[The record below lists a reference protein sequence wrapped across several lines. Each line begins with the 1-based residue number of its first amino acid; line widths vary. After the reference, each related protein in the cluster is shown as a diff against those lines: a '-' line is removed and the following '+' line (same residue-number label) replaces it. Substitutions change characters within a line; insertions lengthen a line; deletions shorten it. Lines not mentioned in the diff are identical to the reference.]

1 MIGAASMAMVE
12 MVAGLGWDPEIRGL
26 LTVALAMAVLAG
38 SVWLLLVTNTG
49 TRLGSLI
56 ALAGF
61 WGWMFVM
68 GIFWWIYGIGWA
80 GSLPTWE
87 VQDVFIDA
95 PGAEVE
101 GLQEAFVG
109 NVEDLPDGNCFND
122 SIHFPPPSGVAAVS
136 LDPESNIWALCTPRA
151 IDLLM
156 SYDGESRNLFA
167 QDIINPQT
175 AEGRI
180 EALAAEM
187 FGISGDEPL
196 DFLSQLS
203 RDQQNELFDAQVEAR
218 VTEITES
225 AIEANTRLGPDDPR
239 FVEGAA
245 LQARIDEDITNAM
258 LRIDQISLSQLEALA
273 PSVEEWAEEEGF
285 LRLDGWTLQST
296 SQSGEAAA
304 TADAFL
310 REDLFPDGD
319 FLVLDAFQQ
328 GGKDKRDGSDMWTRV
343 KHKFTSTA
351 QITHPTNY
359 TVVNVQQT
367 VEKIADPSK
376 PPPVPEIDPD
386 QPTYS
391 VVMTRN
397 LGNLR
402 LIPGLFTVVSL
413 ILFLS
418 TCLVLHWRDLGLRDK
433 GLEV

>member
-1 MIGAASMAMVE
+1 MIGAAAISMVE
-12 MVAGLGWDPEIRGL
+12 IVAGLGWDPEIRGL

-56 ALAGF
+56 AIAGF
-61 WGWMFVM
+61 FGWMFVM

-109 NVEDLPDGNCFND
+109 NVDDLPDGNCFNATD
-122 SIHFPPPSGVAAVS
+122 HFPPEGGVASVS
-136 LDPESNIWALCTPRA
+136 LDQNANTWALCSPRA
-151 IDLLM
+151 IDLVM
-156 SYDGESRNLFA
+156 AYPEADRNEITQQLL
-167 QDIINPQT
+167 NPQT
-175 AEGRI
+175 DEAKI
-180 EALAAEM
+180 PALASAM
-187 FGISGDEPL
+187 FGVQNDDTVVLLAS
-196 DFLSQLS
+196 LSSAQ
-203 RDQQNELFDAQVEAR
+203 RDELFDAQVAARTNEVVENAEA
-218 VTEITES
+218 
-225 AIEANTRLGPDDPR
+225 ANARLGSDDPR
-239 FVEGAA
+239 FLSRTDLDAKIE
-245 LQARIDEDITNAM
+245 EDLANAM
-258 LRIDQISLSQLEALA
+258 LRIDDINLSQLEALA
-273 PSVEEWAEEEGF
+273 PQVNEWAEENRL

-296 SQSGEAAA
+296 AQSGEAAA

-310 REDLFPDGD
+310 REDLFPEGD
-319 FLVLDAFQQ
+319 FLVLDAYQQ
-328 GGKDKRDGSDMWTRV
+328 GGKDKRDGRDIWTRV

-386 QPTYS
+386 QPTYA

-402 LIPGLFTVVSL
+402 LIPGLFTIVSL
-413 ILFLS
+413 ILFLT
-418 TCLVLHWRDLGLRDK
+418 TCLVLHWRDLGMRDK